1 MEISIFSSDDGE
13 GDAEWGIEYNPYVII
28 IIIIITIIII
38 IIQYYYSYIHLPNRN
53 GRNPATCIYICIFRC
68 ICICRMRKE
77 EITDAINY
85 PSTRVGENLPAAAA
99 ALHRFAKID
108 QNLPVMAEAGTSK
121 HTKIP
126 SRRRAWMK
134 YFICNVLG

>member
-1 MEISIFSSDDGE
+1 MMEK
-13 GDAEWGIEYNPYVII
+13 VML
-28 IIIIITIIII
+28 
-38 IIQYYYSYIHLPNRN
+38 IQYYYSYIHLPNRN
-53 GRNPATCIYICIFRC
+53 GRNPAACIYICIFRC

-121 HTKIP
+121 HTQIP